1 MRLASYSGFAALA
14 LRIGLAVMLGMAAFG
29 LAPRVGTEMFEAPVL
44 GAPDLELRLVHPFW
58 IWIAWAEA
66 AVAAAF
72 VLGIYVR
79 AAAAVTLVIGG
90 LGLVL
95 FGTGMVAYIGLVGGA
110 AIYLLLQGAG
120 SFYVPLP
127 AFPGTRRITRWL
139 ADQPRDRAQV
149 LLRVLA
155 GLNLMYLGIDFKLLQ
170 PNLAVA
176 MIVEHQVPTF
186 GMETATFVLWMA
198 LVETLA
204 GALILA
210 GILIRPLAFF
220 LILSFLFFSLLM
232 GESVFSHI
240 IFYALL
246 VSFVTNAAGRWRRPI
261 ATDRPGKI
269 LILGGGFAGVHCA
282 LRLERLLGRFT
293 NVEVTLV
300 HRESYFQFHPL
311 LLEVV
316 GGTIQPGNIV
326 NPIRRIC
333 TRTQFF
339 HGEATSIDTD
349 ARQATVALISG
360 EEITL
365 GYDQLVVALEW
376 EADFSG
382 IPGLADHAH
391 PIMTVGDALFLR
403 QRVLQRLEEAEYL
416 LRRDP
421 QADTAPLLTFAM
433 IGGALKGCAA
443 AAEIRQLV
451 DSALVSYPGIADAK
465 VRVLLFEREER
476 LLPGFHPSM
485 GRAAQRRLRRMGVET
500 FTGEASSAMTPEAV
514 ILASGEKIPCR
525 TIVGTLSG
533 RNKLIASLPGALP
546 DGRLPVNEHLQV
558 VGRDDIL
565 AVGDGAATEI
575 TEPFLPL
582 RNIRMGRLAAFNALA
597 SIRGYRLHRWSDK
610 HRLLYIAALGRKAAV
625 ARLLGIG
632 FGGFPAWVL
641 SRLLCVLTLPGLERN
656 LRILI
661 DWALDIPFRNDI
673 VVLAPDRT
681 PRVTHVHF
689 EAGDVVFREGERGDS
704 AYIIRSGEVEVV
716 KGFGD
721 GARRVATMSAGEC
734 FGEIALLSDVPRT
747 ATIRCISPV
756 EVTVLPRDQ
765 FMDLAEG
772 YKDLGNALK
781 AGMA

>member
-1 MRLASYSGFAALA
+1 MIGRSILGRKSFRVPLPALVLAAVLLLLAADGAWSHEFWVLTPEQIAEVNAQPVAQIFTEFNATNISMIVVTMVFLVAWVLLGFTGARELFPDLQVRLASYAGFAALA

-29 LAPRVGTEMFEAPVL
+29 LAPRVGTEIFEAPVL

-66 AVAAAF
+66 GVAAAF
-72 VLGIYVR
+72 LLGIYVR

-139 ADQPRDRAQV
+139 ADQPRARAQV

-198 LVETLA
+198 LVETLS

-349 ARQATVALISG
+349 ARQASVALISG

-391 PIMTVGDALFLR
+391 P
-403 QRVLQRLEEAEYL
+403 
-416 LRRDP
+416 
-421 QADTAPLLTFAM
+421 
-433 IGGALKGCAA
+433 
-443 AAEIRQLV
+443 
-451 DSALVSYPGIADAK
+451 
-465 VRVLLFEREER
+465 
-476 LLPGFHPSM
+476 
-485 GRAAQRRLRRMGVET
+485 
-500 FTGEASSAMTPEAV
+500 
-514 ILASGEKIPCR
+514 
-525 TIVGTLSG
+525 
-533 RNKLIASLPGALP
+533 
-546 DGRLPVNEHLQV
+546 
-558 VGRDDIL
+558 
-565 AVGDGAATEI
+565 
-575 TEPFLPL
+575 
-582 RNIRMGRLAAFNALA
+582 
-597 SIRGYRLHRWSDK
+597 
-610 HRLLYIAALGRKAAV
+610 
-625 ARLLGIG
+625 
-632 FGGFPAWVL
+632 
-641 SRLLCVLTLPGLERN
+641 
-656 LRILI
+656 
-661 DWALDIPFRNDI
+661 
-673 VVLAPDRT
+673 
-681 PRVTHVHF
+681 
-689 EAGDVVFREGERGDS
+689 
-704 AYIIRSGEVEVV
+704 
-716 KGFGD
+716 
-721 GARRVATMSAGEC
+721 
-734 FGEIALLSDVPRT
+734 
-747 ATIRCISPV
+747 
-756 EVTVLPRDQ
+756 
-765 FMDLAEG
+765 
-772 YKDLGNALK
+772 
-781 AGMA
+781 